1 MTADDRRGAG
11 GYDSEPRRSI
21 FASLWFRVLLV
32 VIVIG
37 VAGVLAVP
45 YVLDLMSPPPPKPVV
60 VGKPAPPALPLPVP
74 APAPAP
80 APESAPKP
88 PAPGPSALAPATTA
102 APATTVEKQSERPK
116 TTQPE
121 KQPARR
127 TAKASAPSAAAGSG
141 AYWVQV
147 GAFKSP
153 EAAKRLAARLRE
165 QKYPVAESSTGAGER
180 RTTGKA
186 PSAPPASGSAS
197 DKYDVFVVGG
207 SPADITVKLTAK
219 GLSTEAARD
228 GVVVRPSLPLRD
240 AIALSKDLAAEGL
253 KVQVRRSGAP
263 ASAAAVPAPAEN
275 AGGEVFHRVRVGPY
289 SDRAAATSARKE
301 LEEKGYKP
309 FIARR

>member
-11 GYDSEPRRSI
+11 GYDIEPRRSV

-45 YVLDLMSPPPPKPVV
+45 YVLDVMNPPPPKPVA
-60 VGKPAPPALPLPVP
+60 GGQPASPALPL
-74 APAPAP
+74 PAPAP
-80 APESAPKP
+80 APESSAQP
-88 PAPGPSALAPATTA
+88 PAAPGASTA
-102 APATTVEKQSERPK
+102 APPVAGRVPTEEKQAERPK

-127 TAKASAPSAAAGSG
+127 TAKASAPSAATGSG

-147 GAFKSP
+147 GAFKNA

-165 QKYPVAESSTGAGER
+165 QHYPVAESSTGAGER
-180 RTTGKA
+180 RTAGRA
-186 PSAPPASGSAS
+186 PSARPASGGAAS
-197 DKYDVFVVGG
+197 DKYDVFVGGG
-207 SPADITVKLTAK
+207 SPEDITVKLSAK
-219 GLSTEAARD
+219 GLSTAPARD
-228 GVVVRPSLPLRD
+228 GVVVKPSLPLRD

-263 ASAAAVPAPAEN
+263 ASATAAPAGN
-275 AGGEVFHRVRVGPY
+275 TGGEMLYRVRVGPY
-289 SDRAAATSARKE
+289 PDRAAATSARKE